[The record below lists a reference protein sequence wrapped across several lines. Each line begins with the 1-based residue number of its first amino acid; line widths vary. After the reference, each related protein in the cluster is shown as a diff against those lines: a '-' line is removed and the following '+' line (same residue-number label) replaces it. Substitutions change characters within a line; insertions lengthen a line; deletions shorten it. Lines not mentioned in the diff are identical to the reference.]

1 MTKKIKH
8 KAVFVISICAIILAI
23 GTNINLGLQLW
34 KFFNDPTKQE
44 VTSVVSNVEHIVE
57 RHYDRYFIGYTTQR
71 YNTIETF
78 RTDDGLQTYNGS
90 YNKAVK
96 EGDTISHI
104 IYKNKDNVWYVSDD
118 DSSDIKNHMLSV
130 LFIIAIGLFGIMY
143 SFGDFE
149 GLE

>member
-1 MTKKIKH
+1 MTLKH
-8 KAVFVISICAIILAI
+8 KAVFVFSICAIILAI
-23 GTNINLGLQLW
+23 CTTINLGIQLW

-57 RHYDRYFIGYTTQR
+57 RHHGRYARYTVQR

-78 RTDDGLQTYNGS
+78 RTNDGLQTYNGT
-90 YNKAVK
+90 YTEEVK

-118 DSSDIKNHMLSV
+118 DSSDIKNNIMSAIV
-130 LFIIAIGLFGIMY
+130 IIALGLFGIMY
-143 SFGDFE
+143 SFGDWK
-149 GLE
+149 